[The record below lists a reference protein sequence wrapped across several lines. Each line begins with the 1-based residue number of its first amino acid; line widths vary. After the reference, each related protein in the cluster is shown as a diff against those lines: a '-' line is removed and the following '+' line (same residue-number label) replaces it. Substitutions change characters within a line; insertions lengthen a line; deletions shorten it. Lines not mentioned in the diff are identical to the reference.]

1 MRQSNLVAAVD
12 QLLRDQ
18 RRGFAIVVDA
28 EDLLRHVGHACGNP
42 TRGICPGRYL
52 AEKFLGGQYFMEG
65 CGLQVCVPI
74 QVTGAARIAYGGAS
88 RTRFMR
94 QLPSIRIH
102 LAAVFLLFFALVA
115 VLGMFNLLRLRN
127 FNLLSAEVAEIW
139 LPTMRAVGDLNNYT
153 SDFRAIEGGN
163 LLASDAAGVAA
174 SEKNMAGLDRSIAG
188 SERAFEA
195 ISHDAAVANL
205 YRDFVARW
213 AAYRVIVNQMLELSR
228 SGQKS
233 AALAIYNG
241 SSRTAYDAA
250 SDTLGQ
256 LTDHAVADA
265 KVASDR
271 LRAAY
276 RQAVWLIG
284 LAMVI
289 AGVLVIAALIHTS
302 RSISRPLLVLA
313 DRMRR
318 LAASDTEVGIPETER
333 RDEIGEMAKA
343 TVVFRNNAIEL
354 MRSQRTLAQ
363 QAAMLEEQLA
373 QEQRLALLQRNFVS
387 MASHEFRTPL
397 TIIDGHARRLEK
409 TREAVQPA
417 EIGERAGKIRGAVL
431 RMTHLI
437 DDLLSSSRLIDG
449 GVELYFQPADL
460 DLVAL
465 LKEVCQLHREMVQ
478 GAEITEH
485 FAAASIPMAGDAK
498 LLFQAFNNLIANAV
512 KYSLG
517 GRAIEVKVTMSGG
530 DVVVVVAD
538 RGIGIPVCDL
548 VRVFERYCRGSNVS
562 GIVGPGVGLYLVKMV
577 VELHGGGIAV
587 DSQEGEGA
595 RFTVS
600 LPLKETTA
608 TKLWTPARLESY
620 DTPATAPSL
629 ADNSGEPQRALT
641 DEQNEE

>member
-1 MRQSNLVAAVD
+1 
-12 QLLRDQ
+12 
-18 RRGFAIVVDA
+18 
-28 EDLLRHVGHACGNP
+28 
-42 TRGICPGRYL
+42 
-52 AEKFLGGQYFMEG
+52 
-65 CGLQVCVPI
+65 
-74 QVTGAARIAYGGAS
+74 
-88 RTRFMR
+88 MR

-195 ISHDAAVANL
+195 ISHDVAVANL

-284 LAMVI
+284 TVMLI
-289 AGVLVIAALIHTS
+289 AGVMVVAALIHIS

-318 LAASDTEVGIPETER
+318 LAASDTEVGIPGTER

-343 TVVFRNNAIEL
+343 TIVFRNNAIEL

-363 QAAMLEEQLA
+363 QAAMLEQQLA

-397 TIIDGHARRLEK
+397 TIIDGHARRLDK

-437 DDLLSSSRLIDG
+437 DNMLNSSRLIDG
-449 GVELYFQPADL
+449 GAELYFQPAEL

-465 LKEVCQLHREMVQ
+465 LKEVCQLHREMVP
-478 GAEITEH
+478 GAPITER
-485 FAAASIPMAGDAK
+485 FAVGSISIAGDAK
-498 LLFQAFNNLIANAV
+498 LLFQMFSNLLGNAI
-512 KYSLG
+512 KYSPAG
-517 GRAIEVKVTMSGG
+517 GAIEVDVTTFAHE
-530 DVVVVVAD
+530 VNVIVTD
-538 RGIGIPVCDL
+538 RGIGIPAGDL
-548 VRVFERYCRGSNVS
+548 VRLFERYHRGSNVS
-562 GIVGPGVGLYLVKMV
+562 GIVGTGVGLYLVKMV
-577 VELHGGGIAV
+577 VELHGGRIAV
-587 DSQEGEGA
+587 DSTEGEGT

-600 LPLKETTA
+600 LPLKAAAGA
-608 TKLWTPARLESY
+608 TLGPPACMQSSE
-620 DTPATAPSL
+620 TPATAPSL
-629 ADNSGEPQRALT
+629 SEQSGGAQRALT
-641 DEQNEE
+641 DEHSEE